1 MCVEKLTKEE
11 KTTLLELICNEQ
23 IKYLVANDKYDA
35 EEYKYLEKLKLKIR
49 DM

>member
-23 IKYLVANDKYDA
+23 IKHMVAKDKYNTD
-35 EEYKYLEKLKLKIR
+35 EYLFLEKLKLKIR

>member
-11 KTTLLELICNEQ
+11 KTVLLELICNEQ
-23 IKYLVANDKYDA
+23 IKYMVANDKYNTD
-35 EEYKYLEKLKLKIR
+35 EYVSLERLKMKVK

>member
-11 KTTLLELICNEQ
+11 KTVLLNLICNEQ
-23 IKYLVANDKYDA
+23 IKHLVAK
-35 EEYKYLEKLKLKIR
+35 EEYDTDEYVSLEKLKLKIR